1 MTPRELDTTV
11 RLMLAISE
19 YYVVMN
25 LAENARDDEEWQW
38 RHKLAVDN
46 LSIAYGNMGAC
57 LRIHSNHADTP
68 R

>member
-46 LSIAYGNMGAC
+46 LSIAYEKMGAC
-57 LRIHSNHADTP
+57 LKIHSNHTET